1 MYFYQ
6 NFRLIQ
12 IDKTLVSEDLID
24 QAFVCDLHR
33 CKGACCVQ
41 GAFGAPLEEAE
52 TQKLEELHPLIE
64 PFLNEAG
71 KTALKKQGT
80 FVKGEDGE
88 WETPLVNGE
97 ECAYTVFDEAGTAQC
112 GIEKAHQA
120 GAIDW
125 LKPISCHLYPVRVTQ
140 YSSFSAV
147 NYHRWDIC
155 DPACSLGEELQ
166 LPIYRFVK
174 KALVRKFGEAWYEE
188 LEQAAKQLKQE
199 GS

>member
-1 MYFYQ
+1 M
-6 NFRLIQ
+6 IQ

-24 QAFVCDLHR
+24 QAFVCDLSR

-41 GAFGAPLEEAE
+41 GAYGAPLEEAE

-71 KTALKKQGT
+71 KTAIKEQGT
-80 FVKGEDGE
+80 FVKGEDGD

-97 ECAYTVFDEAGTAQC
+97 ECAYTVFDESGTAQC

-120 GAIDW
+120 GAIGW

-140 YSSFSAV
+140 YSSFAAV

-166 LPIYRFVK
+166 MPIYRFVK

-188 LEQAAKQLKQE
+188 LEQAANLLKQGE
-199 GS
+199 S

>member
-1 MYFYQ
+1 M
-6 NFRLIQ
+6 IQ

-24 QAFVCDLHR
+24 QAFVCDLSR

-41 GAFGAPLEEAE
+41 GAYGAPLEEEE
-52 TQKLEELHPLIE
+52 TKKLEEIAE
-64 PFLNEAG
+64 AVRPFLNEKG
-71 KTALKKQGT
+71 LKALDEQGPY
-80 FVKGEDGE
+80 VKGVDGD

-97 ECAYTVFDEAGTAQC
+97 ECAYTIFDEKGTALC

-125 LKPISCHLYPVRVTQ
+125 LKPVSCHLYPVRVTQ
-140 YSSFSAV
+140 YSSFAAV

-155 DPACSLGEELQ
+155 DPACQLGDELQ
-166 LPIYRFVK
+166 MPIYKFVK
-174 KALVRKFGEAWYEE
+174 KALIRRFGEQWYAE
-188 LEQAAKQLKQE
+188 LEEAAEAFKLK